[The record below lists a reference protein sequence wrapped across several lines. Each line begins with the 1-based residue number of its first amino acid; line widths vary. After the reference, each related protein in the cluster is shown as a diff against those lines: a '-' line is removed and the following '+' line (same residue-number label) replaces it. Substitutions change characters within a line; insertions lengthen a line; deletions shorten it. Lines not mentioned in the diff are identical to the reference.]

1 MSHHVSS
8 GQVRIVFFS
17 QHGGSNSQLLPLGP
31 LFSTMSAQGL
41 LREYQGHIVPQSY
54 NAGFV
59 ALSYV
64 VSLVGAGST
73 LELINRRTG
82 LRGLFN
88 QYASPSTLSS
98 LEPH

>member
-1 MSHHVSS
+1 M
-8 GQVRIVFFS
+8 
-17 QHGGSNSQLLPLGP
+17 
-31 LFSTMSAQGL
+31 TAQGL

-59 ALSYV
+59 ALSLV

-82 LRGLFN
+82 PRGLFN
-88 QYASPSTLSS
+88 QYASPSAVANLTPVIRLNG
-98 LEPH
+98 